1 MFLLE
6 PNLGKS
12 LIKSFT
18 FSPGGPGDSADLP
31 PNFQHCSLKGR
42 PFTPTMDL
50 SIHNTQ
56 GIDVWTTKGPKPFGM
71 SGTVTRK

>member
-1 MFLLE
+1 M
-6 PNLGKS
+6 
-12 LIKSFT
+12 IFT
-18 FSPGGPGDSADLP
+18 RIYFYRPGGPANVEDLP

-56 GIDVWTTKGPKPFGM
+56 GIDVWVTKGPRPFGS
-71 SGTVTRK
+71 SGTLPRKYCIQ